1 LNERCA
7 LCIKVPLGTLTGSKK
22 NKGLMK
28 DRARNYQQRNNQPDD
43 AMDVDN
49 VAANALT
56 MEEKADCL
64 KKGLCFFCKKS
75 GHITRNCPKKQSRGT
90 GPTQSTIK
98 EVTTVESAPITTTAP
113 EKEGLREQMKKLPQ
127 EEC

>member
-1 LNERCA
+1 
-7 LCIKVPLGTLTGSKK
+7 
-22 NKGLMK
+22 MK
-28 DRARNYQQRNNQPDD
+28 DRAKNYWQQNNQPDD

-49 VAANALT
+49 VAMNALT

-75 GHITRNCPKKQSRGT
+75 GHMSRNCPKKQSKGT

-98 EVTTVESAPITTTAP
+98 VVTTEESAPIATAVP
-113 EKEGLREQMKKLPQ
+113 EGLREQMKKLPQ
-127 EEC
+127 EECQKLLDAMLEEEGF